1 MTSIKAD
8 GASEHQKTAALPAG
22 RSPRLDAHKVRV
34 PEILYLAAAVL
45 VFFLF
50 PTDLSFATSVLISA
64 IFVLSLD
71 LILGFAGIISLGH
84 ALFFGFGA
92 YVTGLA
98 TFAGWH
104 EPITGALLGGVGA
117 AVLAAITGPIVLRLN
132 GLALIMVTL
141 ALNAVAFE
149 AANKLTWL
157 TGGDDGL
164 FGITVSP
171 LFGIFP
177 WTMFSYTAYW
187 YVLGWAVLLFFLART
202 VIASPF
208 GVAIQGIRENSQRM
222 RLIGTPVLRKLMVIY
237 LISGFIAGVAGAL
250 SAQTTNF
257 VGLTVLNVD
266 SSVGALV
273 MLVLGGV
280 GRLYGA
286 LVGAAVYMVVQHF
299 ASEWSPYQWMF
310 IIGALLTGVVMFARG
325 GILGLS
331 DLAGHW
337 VKRRWK
343 RK

>member
-1 MTSIKAD
+1 MTSISAET
-8 GASEHQKTAALPAG
+8 ASENPKAAAPAER
-22 RSPRLDAHKVRV
+22 RSARLNWHKVRV
-34 PEILYLAAAVL
+34 AEILYWGAAVL

-50 PTDLSFATSVLISA
+50 PHDLAFATSILVTA

-84 ALFFGFGA
+84 SLFFGFGA

-98 TFAGWH
+98 TFIGWQ
-104 EPITGALLGGVGA
+104 EPFSGALLGGVSA
-117 AVLAAITGPIVLRLN
+117 AILAAITGPIVLRLS
-132 GLALIMVTL
+132 GMALIMVTL
-141 ALNAVAFE
+141 ALAALAFE

-171 LFGIFP
+171 LFGTFP

-187 YVLGWAVLLFFLART
+187 YVLGWAFALFLLARS

-222 RLIGTPVLRKLMVIY
+222 RLIGTPVLNKLIGIY
-237 LISGFIAGVAGAL
+237 VISGFIAGIAGAL
-250 SAQTTNF
+250 STQTTKF
-257 VGLTVLNVD
+257 VGLTVLSVD
-266 SSVGALV
+266 TSVGALV

-280 GRLYGA
+280 GRLYGG
-286 LVGAAVYMVVQHF
+286 LVGAPVYMIVQHY
-299 ASEWSPYQWMF
+299 ASEWNPYQWMF

-331 DLAGHW
+331 DIVGQWL
-337 VKRRWK
+337 KRRWK
-343 RK
+343 RP